1 MRTFVVGLLLW
12 SALWG
17 HLHAAEYCLTLD
29 DTTEALVS
37 ARVTELGLKDRKTYL
52 DARFLEYLASV
63 KGELLRAVELRLTTA
78 AGVCLEQGKTYYVTM
93 DAQTGAI
100 TGVCQ

>member
-29 DTTEALVS
+29 ETTEALVL
-37 ARVTELGLKDRKTYL
+37 ARVAELGLKDRKTYL
-52 DARFLEYLASV
+52 DARFEEYLASI
-63 KGELLRAVELRLTTA
+63 KGELRRTVELQLITA
-78 AGVCLEQGKTYYVTM
+78 AGVCLDQGKTYHVTM